1 MLVSLLALYLT
12 GHEVH
17 FPETEAELW
26 ELVSQGV

>member
-1 MLVSLLALYLT
+1 MLVSLLTLFVV

-17 FPETEAELW
+17 FPGTEAEQW